1 MEVAALAVATADAM
15 HRHAVATHPY
25 LADVQLSQLA
35 DAKHQLVDVLLSQP
49 VAAKLQ
55 LVDVHHNQLTVQQ
68 SLLCRLR
75 HRQFLCHRLQS
86 WTQVQR

>member
-1 MEVAALAVATADAM
+1 
-15 HRHAVATHPY
+15 
-25 LADVQLSQLA
+25 
-35 DAKHQLVDVLLSQP
+35 VDVLLSQP